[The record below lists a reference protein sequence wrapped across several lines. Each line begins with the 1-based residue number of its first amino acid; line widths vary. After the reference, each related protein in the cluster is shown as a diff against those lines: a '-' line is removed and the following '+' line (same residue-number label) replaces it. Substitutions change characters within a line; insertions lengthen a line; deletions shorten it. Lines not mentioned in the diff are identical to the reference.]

1 MFCQTEGHSF
11 DKLAR
16 KADHEPA
23 DLRRHFQKGRFGL
36 TLDGDEL
43 RAAGSPPPGAAPR
56 ACALKDET
64 SLLTGSRRVTLDGGA
79 VDELDELVAAGSPP
93 PGASDSL
100 RLRVL
105 DAVPVEV
112 SDTPEP
118 FAALTVVFVDNAET
132 EGRAAPKIALEP
144 FE

>member
-1 MFCQTEGHSF
+1 LTLDGSTVDEL
-11 DKLAR
+11 D
-16 KADHEPA
+16 E
-23 DLRRHFQKGRFGL
+23 LRAAGL

-43 RAAGSPPPGAAPR
+43 RATDPPPP
-56 ACALKDET
+56 
-64 SLLTGSRRVTLDGGA
+64 DGG
-79 VDELDELVAAGSPP
+79 
-93 PGASDSL
+93 SL

-132 EGRAAPKIALEP
+132 KGRAAPEVALEP
-144 FE
+144 FERPATS